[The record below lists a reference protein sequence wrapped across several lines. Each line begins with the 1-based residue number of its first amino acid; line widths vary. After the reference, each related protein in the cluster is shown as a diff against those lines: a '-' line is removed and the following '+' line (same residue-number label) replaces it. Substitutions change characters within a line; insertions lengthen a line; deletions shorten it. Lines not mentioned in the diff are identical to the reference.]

1 MEGFKRVIGVVLI
14 IIAAIVAIHT
24 VIEPL
29 YHTSTEDRPNS
40 PTWDW
45 INWLSVI
52 PIILGLIFSYIRMS
66 QAGANSSSNEFLAAN
81 TQFYGF
87 VFVAIIFLWNWF
99 GISKAGSDFTAVGN
113 DPRTMVWIIFDAIL
127 PLLNGALGV
136 HLLRSGASE

>member
-1 MEGFKRVIGVVLI
+1 MESLKRIIGVVLI
-14 IIAAIVAIHT
+14 VIAAIVAIHT

-29 YHTSTEDRPNS
+29 YHTSTEDRPYS

-52 PIILGLIFSYIRMS
+52 SIILGLIFGYIRMS
-66 QAGANSSSNEFLAAN
+66 SAGANSSGNEFLAAN

-127 PLLNGALGV
+127 PLLSGALGV
-136 HLLRSGASE
+136 HLLRASPTE